1 MAELIS
7 KCPHCKS
14 DLQMQ
19 YEHAVAFTDDS
30 EVLNWD

>member
-1 MAELIS
+1 MVEFIS
-7 KCPHCKS
+7 KCPHCQS

-19 YEHAVAFTDDS
+19 DDHVVAFTDDS